1 MKLGKDGIKRK
12 VTEEKED
19 SDLAAIHPTNEA
31 GLCS

>member
-12 VTEEKED
+12 ITEKGED
-19 SDLAAIHPTNEA
+19 SDLEDTNATNEA